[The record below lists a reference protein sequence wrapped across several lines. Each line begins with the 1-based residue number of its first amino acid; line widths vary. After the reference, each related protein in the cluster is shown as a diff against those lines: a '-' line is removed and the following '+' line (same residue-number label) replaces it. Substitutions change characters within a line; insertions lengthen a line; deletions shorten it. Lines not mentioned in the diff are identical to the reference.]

1 MLEDGGCY
9 SRQEDQKE
17 RLQTLRV
24 RHKLLVFY
32 ILIVHKNAR
41 LLIINLQASR
51 QSWPFPKGCQIWA
64 VANTRIKRNYN
75 QITNRARIPEMV

>member
-32 ILIVHKNAR
+32 IFIVHKNAR

-51 QSWPFPKGCQIWA
+51 QSWPFPIAKYGRSLVRVSNGI
-64 VANTRIKRNYN
+64 TIK
-75 QITNRARIPEMV
+75 